1 MRKINQTILI
11 SLLIPLPRR
20 AEQHRIDAKV
30 NELMALCNRLKASL
44 AATAATRR
52 RRLDALLAETLLA
65 ETLLAEA
72 LAPVDVRELDA
83 AE

>member
-30 NELMALCNRLKASL
+30 NELMALCNRRKASL

-52 RRLDALLAETLLA
+52 RRLDALRA

-72 LAPVDVRELDA
+72 IAPMDVRELDA